1 MCRKQIYLYY
11 AVVRKY
17 LSLLSYAMAKN
28 SLNLLNNHMKP
39 IIDPINKELIKSE
52 LSVQKRVRIT
62 NKANNEIYVFTAH
75 DSPNLMKE
83 VGRLREI
90 AFRHYGGGT
99 GLEADI
105 DKYDTMGVPY
115 RQLIVWDPE
124 NEEILGG
131 YRFIY
136 GSDVEFDEEGKPML
150 ATAHLYHF
158 SPQFI
163 DEFLPYTVELGR
175 SFVSLEY
182 QSTLMGRKGIFAL
195 DNLWDGLG
203 ALTVIDPDIKYFF
216 GKVTMYGTYN
226 KNARNMILYFLNKHF
241 PDKEELVAPIEPLIT
256 GTSFDTMKKLFHG
269 KNFKED
275 YRILNKEVRA
285 LGYNIPPLINAYM
298 GLSPTM
304 RFFGTAVNDEFGD
317 VEESGILIEI
327 EQIMEEKRA
336 RHIESYLKSNPSRR
350 FLLKLK
356 RRITTQTKK
365 RIVTVPKS
373 KLDGQNRGP
382 KQL

>member
-1 MCRKQIYLYY
+1 MQ
-11 AVVRKY
+11 
-17 LSLLSYAMAKN
+17 
-28 SLNLLNNHMKP
+28 P
-39 IIDPINKELIKSE
+39 IIDPVDKNLIKSE
-52 LSVQKRVRIT
+52 LTVQKRVRIT

-75 DSPNLMKE
+75 DSPNLMRE

-105 DKYDTMGVPY
+105 DPYDTMEIPY

-136 GSDVEFDEEGKPML
+136 GSDVAFDEHGKPML

-163 DEFLPYTVELGR
+163 EEILPQTVELGR

-226 KNARNMILYFLNKHF
+226 KIARNMILYFLKKHF
-241 PDKEELVAPIEPLIT
+241 PDNEQLVTPIEPLIT
-256 GTSFDTMKKLFHG
+256 GTDTEAMKKLFHG
-269 KNFKED
+269 RNFAED
-275 YRILNKEVRA
+275 YRILNKEVRS

-298 GLSPTM
+298 SLSPTM
-304 RFFGTAVNDEFGD
+304 RFFGTAINKEFGE

-327 EQIMEEKRA
+327 EQILEEKRA
-336 RHIESYLKSNPSRR
+336 RHIESYLKSNPNRR
-350 FLLKLK
+350 FLINLR
-356 RRITTQTKK
+356 RRITTNAKK
-365 RIVTVPKS
+365 RVVTVPKL
-373 KLDGQNRGP
+373 KLYRKRNR
-382 KQL
+382 KK

>member
-1 MCRKQIYLYY
+1 MEK
-11 AVVRKY
+11 
-17 LSLLSYAMAKN
+17 
-28 SLNLLNNHMKP
+28 
-39 IIDPINKELIKSE
+39 IIDPVDKNLIKSE
-52 LSVQKRVRIT
+52 LTVQKRVRTT
-62 NKANNEIYVFTAH
+62 NKANNEIYVFTSH

-105 DKYDTMGVPY
+105 DRYDTMKVPY

-136 GSDVEFDEEGKPML
+136 GSDVEFDDNGKPMI
-150 ATAHLYHF
+150 ATAHLLNF
-158 SPQFI
+158 SDKFI
-163 DEFLPYTVELGR
+163 SDYLPHTVELGR

-203 ALTVIDPDIKYFF
+203 ALTVIDPQIKYFF

-226 KNARNMILYFLNKHF
+226 KNARNKILYFLNKHF
-241 PDKEELVAPIEPLIT
+241 PDKEKLVSPIVPLKT
-256 GTSFDTMKKLFHG
+256 DTDLNKMNNLFRG

-275 YRILNKEVRA
+275 YKILNKEVRA

-298 GLSPTM
+298 ALSPTM
-304 RFFGTAVNDEFGD
+304 RFFGTSINDEFGD

-327 EQIMEEKRA
+327 NQILEEKRA
-336 RHIESYLKSNPSRR
+336 RHIESYLKSNPSKR
-350 FLLKLK
+350 FLMMLR
-356 RRITTQTKK
+356 RRISSKTGERKIKIRKTKQK
-365 RIVTVPKS
+365 ETRK
-373 KLDGQNRGP
+373 KG
-382 KQL
+382 

>member
-1 MCRKQIYLYY
+1 MQ
-11 AVVRKY
+11 
-17 LSLLSYAMAKN
+17 
-28 SLNLLNNHMKP
+28 P
-39 IIDPINKELIKSE
+39 IIEPIDKNLIKSE

>member
-1 MCRKQIYLYY
+1 MEKIIGPID
-11 AVVRKY
+11 
-17 LSLLSYAMAKN
+17 KN
-28 SLNLLNNHMKP
+28 
-39 IIDPINKELIKSE
+39 LIKSE
-52 LSVQKRVRIT
+52 LTVQKRVRIT

-105 DKYDTMGVPY
+105 DQYDTMDVPY

-136 GSDVEFDEEGKPML
+136 GSDVEYDGQNKPML
-150 ATAHLYHF
+150 ATAHLYNF

-163 DEFLPYTVELGR
+163 SEYLPHTVELGR

-182 QSTLMGRKGIFAL
+182 QSTLLGRKGIFAL

-203 ALTVIDPDIKYFF
+203 ALSVIDPGIRYFF

-226 KNARNMILYFLNKHF
+226 KDARNMILYFLHKYF
-241 PDKEELVAPIEPLIT
+241 PDNENLVTPIDPLMTNTDIGQMKRLFT
-256 GTSFDTMKKLFHG
+256 GRRF
-269 KNFKED
+269 NED
-275 YRILNKEVRA
+275 YRILNKEVRS

-298 GLSPTM
+298 SLSPTM
-304 RFFGTAVNDEFGD
+304 RFFGTAINDEFGD

-327 EQIMEEKRA
+327 EQILEEKRA
-336 RHIESYLKSNPSRR
+336 RHIESYLKSNPSKR
-350 FLLKLK
+350 FLIGLR
-356 RRITTQTKK
+356 RRITGNTKK
-365 RIVTVPKS
+365 RKVMLPKL
-373 KLDGQNRGP
+373 KLGEKTKNK
-382 KQL
+382 KQ

>member
-1 MCRKQIYLYY
+1 MEK
-11 AVVRKY
+11 
-17 LSLLSYAMAKN
+17 
-28 SLNLLNNHMKP
+28 
-39 IIDPINKELIKSE
+39 IIDPIDKNLIKSE
-52 LSVQKRVRIT
+52 LTVQKRVRTT

-75 DSPNLMKE
+75 DSPSLMKE

-105 DKYDTMGVPY
+105 DQYDTMDVPY

-136 GSDVEFDEEGKPML
+136 GSDVEFDKQNKPML
-150 ATAHLYHF
+150 ATAHLYNF
-158 SPQFI
+158 SQQFI
-163 DEFLPYTVELGR
+163 SEYLPHTVELGR

-182 QSTLMGRKGIFAL
+182 QSTLLGRKGIFAL

-203 ALTVIDPDIKYFF
+203 ALTVIDPRIKYFF

-226 KNARNMILYFLNKHF
+226 KDARNMILYFLHKHF
-241 PDKEELVAPIEPLIT
+241 PDNEKLVTPIDPLMTNTDISRMKQLFT
-256 GTSFDTMKKLFHG
+256 GKKFS
-269 KNFKED
+269 ED
-275 YRILNKEVRA
+275 YRILNKEVRT

-298 GLSPTM
+298 SLSPTM

-327 EQIMEEKRA
+327 DQILEEKRA
-336 RHIESYLKSNPSRR
+336 RHIESYLKSNPSKR
-350 FLLKLK
+350 FLMLLRKRIAGSAGRRKVTLPKLK
-356 RRITTQTKK
+356 RIEK
-365 RIVTVPKS
+365 RKER
-373 KLDGQNRGP
+373 K
-382 KQL
+382 